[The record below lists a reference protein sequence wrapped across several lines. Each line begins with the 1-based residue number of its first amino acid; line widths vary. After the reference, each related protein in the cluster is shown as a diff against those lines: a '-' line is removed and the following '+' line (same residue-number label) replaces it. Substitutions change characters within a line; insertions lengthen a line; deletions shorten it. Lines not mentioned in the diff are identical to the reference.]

1 MIVDT
6 QVHLW
11 RGDSPERPWPKDRPN
26 ERAQRSEPC
35 HAEEILGLMDGAGVD
50 RAVIVP
56 PIWAGDD
63 NKAAIE
69 WCERYPNR
77 LAIMGRFDL
86 WDPDRERLERW
97 LDQPGMLGI
106 RMSYPRE
113 RGPEWL
119 QDVDTFAW
127 FWSAAQR
134 LGMPLMLLAQ
144 GAKPIQA
151 IAERYPDLR
160 LIVDHL
166 GLHIIGAAN
175 PDQDPFEDFD
185 DLLALG
191 RYPNV
196 YAKMSCLP
204 TYSRTPYPHPDLTAH
219 LEQVV
224 GEFGPERLMW
234 GSDATR
240 LRNATYA
247 QCLEHIST
255 LPFLDDDARTWI
267 VGRTAETVLGWWA

>member
-11 RGDSPERPWPKDRPN
+11 RGDSPEHPWPKDRPN
-26 ERAQRSEPC
+26 ERVQRAEPC
-35 HAEEILGLMDGAGVD
+35 HAEEILGLMDDAGVD
-50 RAVIVP
+50 RAIIVP
-56 PIWAGDD
+56 PIWAGDN
-63 NKAAIE
+63 NKTAIE
-69 WCERYPNR
+69 WSEQYPNR

-86 WDPDRERLERW
+86 WDSDRERLEHW

-113 RGPEWL
+113 HGPEWL
-119 QDVDTFAW
+119 QDVNAFAW

-134 LGMPLMLLAQ
+134 LGIPLMLLAQ
-144 GAKPIQA
+144 GAKPVQA

-191 RYPNV
+191 QYPNV

-204 TYSRTPYPHPDLTAH
+204 TYSHTPYPHPDLTAN
-219 LEQVV
+219 LERVV
-224 GEFGPERLMW
+224 EEFGPKRLMW

-255 LPFLDDDARTWI
+255 LPFLDEDARTWI
-267 VGRTAETVLGWWA
+267 LGRTAETVLGWWT

>member
-1 MIVDT
+1 VIVDT

-11 RGDSPERPWPKDRPN
+11 RADSPEYPWPKDRN
-26 ERAQRSEPC
+26 ERVQREVPMEP
-35 HAEEILGLMDGAGVD
+35 EEILGLMDGAGVD
-50 RAVIVP
+50 RAIIVP

-69 WCERYPNR
+69 WCGEYPDR

-86 WDPDRERLERW
+86 WDLDRERIERW

-113 RGPEWL
+113 RGAEWL
-119 QDVDTFAW
+119 QDVDAFPW
-127 FWSAAQR
+127 FWCAAQR
-134 LGMPLMLLAQ
+134 LGIPLMLLAQ
-144 GAKPIQA
+144 GAKPLGP

-185 DLLALG
+185 DLLALAK
-191 RYPNV
+191 YPNI
-196 YAKMSCLP
+196 YAKVSSLP
-204 TYSRTPYPHPDLTAH
+204 TYSQTPYPHPDLTEH
-219 LEQVV
+219 LERTV
-224 GEFGPERLMW
+224 EAFGPQRLMW

-240 LRNATYA
+240 LRNATYLE
-247 QCLEHIST
+247 CLEHISA
-255 LPFLDDDARTWI
+255 LPFLDDAAKTWI
-267 VGRTAETVLGWWA
+267 LGRTAETVLGWWS